1 MARPKVDMHEF
12 WERVDVEIYSQ
23 GRSKLEVAKI
33 CGFDRKNLSERR
45 NLSASYLAILCK
57 VLNVSA
63 DYLLFGNDWEMEEC

>member
-12 WERVDVEIYSQ
+12 WERVDTEIYSQ
-23 GRSKLEVAKI
+23 GRSKLEIAKT
-33 CGFDRKNLSERR
+33 CGFNRKILIDRR

-63 DYLLFGNDWEMEEC
+63 D